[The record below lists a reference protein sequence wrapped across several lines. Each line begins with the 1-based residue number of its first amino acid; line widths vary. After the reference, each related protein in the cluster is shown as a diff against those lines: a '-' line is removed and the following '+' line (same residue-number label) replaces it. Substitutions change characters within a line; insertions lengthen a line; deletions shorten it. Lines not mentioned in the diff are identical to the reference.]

1 LGRVDLSS
9 KDGAVSVS
17 VTQERWDK
25 AKKIV
30 KWIREIIA
38 NSEVLDHKTLE
49 SHRGF
54 LIYLV

>member
-1 LGRVDLSS
+1 LSS